1 LDYNPDINPT
11 SNAEKFSLIQS
22 NMSQVG
28 PQRTLLMTAVLYWKD
43 MTVHISEYAKR
54 YDCCQKGK
62 PKGKKYR
69 HLPPKI
75 AEIQPWRYVCV
86 DLIGFYTL
94 KDRKGNI
101 LDFMCLTMIDPATG
115 WFEIVELPLVSV
127 EVKRGEGGKITKDIL
142 DKSSAQVSRLFNMRW
157 LCRYPRCS
165 YIIFDNGMER
175 V

>member
-1 LDYNPDINPT
+1 
-11 SNAEKFSLIQS
+11 
-22 NMSQVG
+22 
-28 PQRTLLMTAVLYWKD
+28 
-43 MTVHISEYAKR
+43 VHISEYAKR